1 MPELKNETIREDYEA
16 PTIEDVPVRSEERL
30 LQNCKNTTPG
40 SGPNAF
46 PGTCRLFPQ
55 CVVFASS

>member
-1 MPELKNETIREDYEA
+1 MPDVKNETIQEAYEA

-30 LQNCKNTTPG
+30 LTSCKNTTAG

-46 PGTCRLFPQ
+46 PNSCIFFPA
-55 CVVFASS
+55 CVGFANS